1 MLFEMHKGSFTSV
14 LSLSFLACL
23 ANSGVLRGSDA
34 LQTDPPFDWSVNQHQ
49 AKQAKWILGALKDW
63 RKTLP
68 SSPHKALRV
77 VYFHPSDRPPLKNY
91 LERWDAIMSDMQDF
105 YRSEMEYLN
114 YGKVTITLEREN
126 GKLKLHQVRGKS
138 RDDGSYTY
146 KSGGK
151 IREEVFASLKKKGI
165 DPNRETILIVC
176 GLSKTEGKKVTI
188 YSPYYGMG
196 ANHNRG
202 ICFTADMEW
211 LSVEGLKPDPSK
223 TILQVKEHRDYE
235 PFTLARFNTIY
246 LGGAIHELGH
256 GLSLPHNL
264 ATKSEA
270 LRGTALMGAGNYTYR
285 KEWRQEG
292 KGSFLT
298 HASAVRLLAH
308 PLFGGTIGGSA
319 IPNEVDYLDLNAT
332 HEQDSIH
339 IRGRIRS
346 SIPVLAMIAY
356 NDRENKGQRGYGVN
370 QDYDAT
376 TWVSVLS
383 PKNEFRIRIGELR
396 EGNHEIRLVSVHTD
410 GSTSTKRLHYSRA
423 EGKTDLQKISKQID
437 NIIAKPSSP

>member
-1 MLFEMHKGSFTSV
+1 MTKNHLVYALWLTGLFGF
-14 LSLSFLACL
+14 
-23 ANSGVLRGSDA
+23 ANSHDLRGREIRKSH
-34 LQTDPPFDWSVNQHQ
+34 PPFDWSVNQQQ
-49 AKQAKWILGALKDW
+49 ASQAEWILNELTDW
-63 RKTLP
+63 RKTRPRGPL
-68 SSPHKALRV
+68 KALRV
-77 VYFHPSDRPPLKNY
+77 VYFHPSDRPPLKNH
-91 LERWDAIMSDMQDF
+91 LERWNGIMGDMQDF
-105 YRSEMEYLN
+105 YRSEMERLG
-114 YGKVTITLEREN
+114 YGKVTLTLEKEE
-126 GKLKLHQVRGKS
+126 GKLKMHQVRGKS
-138 RDDGSYTY
+138 KDDGSYTY

-151 IREEVFASLKKKGI
+151 IREEVFASLKEKGI
-165 DPNRETILIVC
+165 DPNLETILIVC

-196 ANHNRG
+196 ANHQRG

-223 TILQVKEHRDYE
+223 TILQVKEHRGYE
-235 PFTLARFNTIY
+235 PFSLGRFNTVY

-264 ATKSEA
+264 ATKREA

-285 KEWRQEG
+285 KEWRKEG

-308 PLFGGTIGGSA
+308 PLFGGTVHGSA
-319 IPNEVDYLDLNAT
+319 IANEVDYLDLNAT
-332 HEQDSIH
+332 QGNDSIQ

-346 SIPVLAMIAY
+346 STPILAMIAY

-370 QDYDAT
+370 KDYDAT
-376 TWVSVLS
+376 TWTSVVS
-383 PKNEFRIRIGELR
+383 PENEFRIRIGELR
-396 EGNHEIRLVSVHTD
+396 EGNHEIRLVSVHAD
-410 GSTSTKRLHYSRA
+410 GSTTTKRLHYSSA
-423 EGKTDLQKISKQID
+423 GGKTDLQKISKQID

>member
-1 MLFEMHKGSFTSV
+1 MLLRMRNASFTSV
-14 LSLSFLACL
+14 LSLSLLACL
-23 ANSGVLRGSDA
+23 ANSGGLRGSDA

-49 AKQAKWILGALKDW
+49 AKQPKWILRALKDW

-68 SSPHKALRV
+68 SSPLKALRV

-114 YGKVTITLEREN
+114 YGKVTLSLEREN

-138 RDDGSYTY
+138 KDDGSYTY

-151 IREEVFASLKKKGI
+151 IREEVFASLKEKGI
-165 DPNRETILIVC
+165 EPNRETILIVC

-319 IPNEVDYLDLNAT
+319 APNEVDYLDLNAT
-332 HEQDSIH
+332 HEKDSIH

-383 PKNEFRIRIGELR
+383 PKNEFRIRIGELQ
-396 EGNHEIRLVSVHTD
+396 EGNHEIRLVSLLAD

-437 NIIAKPSSP
+437 NIIAKPSDR